1 MSLQQVIPS
10 MPITEWGVDKI
21 HDLQGTLHSS
31 NKAYHELLN
40 EPHIYLFKVHA
51 VEKCC
56 TAAGNLHKIVFLS
69 CIVQFQWNNG

>member
-1 MSLQQVIPS
+1 

-21 HDLQGTLHSS
+21 HDLQGTLHGS

-40 EPHIYLFKVHA
+40 EFHICLFKVHA
-51 VEKCC
+51 EEKCC
-56 TAAGNLHKIVFLS
+56 TVAGNLCKVVFLS